1 MFILTYLDM
10 IVYSIKYLKVRGGPS
25 RQAIKVFIQTYF
37 KKSST
42 RFDSALR
49 NAFKKGVENNIIIQ
63 NKQRFRLSQEG
74 KNRFK
79 IIDSL
84 IQK

>member
-1 MFILTYLDM
+1 MMNLTYLDM
-10 IVYSIKYLKVRGGPS
+10 IIYSIGFMRHRGGSS
-25 RQAIKVFIQTYF
+25 RQAIKVFIPTYF

-49 NAFKKGVENNIIIQ
+49 NAFKRGVEKGIIIQ

>member
-10 IVYSIKYLKVRGGPS
+10 IIYSIGFMRTRRGCS
-25 RQAIKVFIQTYF
+25 IQSIIAFIQKFF
-37 KKSST
+37 KKYST

-49 NAFKKGVENNIIIQ
+49 NALKRGVENSILIQ
-63 NKQRFRLSQEG
+63 NKQTFKLNKEG

-79 IIDSL
+79 IIESL

>member
-1 MFILTYLDM
+1 MMNLTYLDM
-10 IVYSIKYLKVRGGPS
+10 IVYSIGYLKVRGGPS
-25 RQAIKVFIQTYF
+25 RQAIKVFIQSYF
-37 KKSST
+37 KKYSI

-49 NAFKKGVENNIIIQ
+49 NAFKRGVEKNIIIQ

-79 IIDSL
+79 IIESL